1 MTLQNKVIGNSND
14 ILNQKSQKSN
24 YFYNNTQLKK
34 NSPMV
39 NCVCRYVLSIQR
51 KKWPKEISVIK

>member
-34 NSPMV
+34 ILQWLTVFVGM
-39 NCVCRYVLSIQR
+39 Y
-51 KKWPKEISVIK
+51 